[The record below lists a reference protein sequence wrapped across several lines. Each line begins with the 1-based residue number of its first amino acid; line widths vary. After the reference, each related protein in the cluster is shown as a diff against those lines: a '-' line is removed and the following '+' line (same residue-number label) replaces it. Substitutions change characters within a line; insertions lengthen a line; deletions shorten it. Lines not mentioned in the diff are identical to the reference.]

1 MQIKELKMEI
11 EIKNIPK
18 ELGKIVESN
27 VSIVDFYRMLANTI
41 SGSISYS
48 DAQSIAPIVFLPTVK
63 NVGERFIILEN
74 GKMIS
79 EEPVLI
85 SLTSKYGEPLVDR
98 ILRNGVAHVLTNEIK
113 RKFGPEIAVEIE
125 FINEEG
131 IFIYVDGN
139 RKN

>member
-1 MQIKELKMEI
+1 LQIKELKMEI

-41 SGSISYS
+41 YGSINYS
-48 DAQSIAPIVFLPTVK
+48 DAQAIAPIVFLPMIK

-85 SLTSKYGEPLVDR
+85 SLASKYGEPLVDR
-98 ILRNGVAHVLTNEIK
+98 ILRNGVACVLNNEIK
-113 RKFGPEIAVEIE
+113 RKFGAETIVEIE
-125 FINEEG
+125 FINEGG
-131 IFIYVDGN
+131 IFIYIDG
-139 RKN
+139 RAKN